1 MTQNTKNKMTTS
13 ISTTF
18 STEEINALNA
28 NLETKS
34 ASERIEWAFE
44 QFSEDLVLSTSFG
57 IQSAVMLHLSTSV
70 FPNIP
75 VVFIDT
81 GYLFPETYRFA
92 HQLQE
97 RLQLKLKIYTPR
109 TTAAWQEAIHGKR
122 WEQDKKGLEAY
133 NRENKV
139 EPMNRAIQELGA
151 KAWMSGLRRSQSTT
165 RRDLQVLKGQN
176 KTLKI
181 HPIIEWTEKDIYY
194 YMKKHDLP
202 FHPLWD
208 QGYVSVG
215 DWHSSAPL
223 EAGMTAEATRF
234 NGVKRE
240 CGLHELSGDSD
251 WQI

>member
-1 MTQNTKNKMTTS
+1 MTTS
-13 ISTTF
+13 LSTHLDTQ
-18 STEEINALNA
+18 EITALNA

-34 ASERIEWAFE
+34 ALERIEWAFE
-44 QFSEDLVLSTSFG
+44 QFREDLVLSTSFG
-57 IQSAVMLHLSTSV
+57 IQSAVMLHLSTRV
-70 FPNIP
+70 FPEIP

-97 RLQLKLKIYTPR
+97 SLQLNLKIYTPR
-109 TTAAWQEAIHGKR
+109 TTAAWQESIHGKR
-122 WEQDKKGLEAY
+122 WEQAKDALEAY

-139 EPMNRAIQELGA
+139 EPMNRAIQGLGA

-165 RRDLQVLKGQN
+165 RRDLQVLKAQN
-176 KTLKI
+176 RTLKI
-181 HPIIEWTEKDIYY
+181 HPIVEWSEKDIYY
-194 YMKKHDLP
+194 YMQKYDLP

-223 EAGMTAEATRF
+223 GEGMTAEETRF
-234 NGVKRE
+234 NGLKRE